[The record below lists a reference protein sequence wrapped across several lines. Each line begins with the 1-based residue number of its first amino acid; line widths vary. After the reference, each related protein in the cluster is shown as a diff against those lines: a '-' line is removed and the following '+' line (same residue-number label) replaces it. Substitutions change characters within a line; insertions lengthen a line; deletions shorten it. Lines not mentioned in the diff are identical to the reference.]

1 MTRHKIARIKLL
13 ALGTAAL
20 LVLSAGPAIAFT
32 ANPAQVAGNQA
43 PPDTGDGD
51 AATTVTAEDIEAQE
65 VQLENVVLT
74 NLTIEIDEL
83 DLSQTGLQ
91 SIVVEAIN
99 ETDDG
104 LEVDSSDVGTVET
117 ASINIENGTATMT
130 AEIDAVT
137 LTGVSA
143 DSVTVNGSMMYTTIV
158 RPMLNGGALS
168 FESMTVQGLSIGTL
182 TSGPVD
188 AETPTEPE
196 TPTPGEAPPETPG
209 PTEPV
214 PGNDTDTDEASVT
227 FDEQT
232 SDGTVVTVA
241 SVTLP
246 DGGYVAIHN
255 DALLDGDAVGSVIGV
270 SEYLEPGTA
279 EDVSVTLFDV
289 PGANLTETQLT
300 ESQLLIAMPHE
311 ETNDNTAYDFV
322 ATDGAADGPSISNG
336 SAVTDAANVTVSET
350 AGDGEGD
357 NVTDGEEDNVTD
369 GEEDNVTDGE
379 GDNVT
384 DGEGDNVT
392 DGEGDNV
399 TTTDDASVSFENQ
412 TSDGTTVNVAN
423 VTLPDGGYVAIHND
437 SLLDGDAV
445 GSVVGVSEYLE
456 PGTYENETVSLFNV
470 SGANFTETQLNGS
483 QTLIAMPHEE
493 TNENTTYDFVA
504 TDGAADG
511 PSISNGTAVTDDAT
525 VTVEE

>member
-289 PGANLTETQLT
+289 PGANLTETQLN

-357 NVTDGEEDNVTD
+357 NVTDGEE
-369 GEEDNVTDGE
+369 
-379 GDNVT
+379 
-384 DGEGDNVT
+384 DNVT